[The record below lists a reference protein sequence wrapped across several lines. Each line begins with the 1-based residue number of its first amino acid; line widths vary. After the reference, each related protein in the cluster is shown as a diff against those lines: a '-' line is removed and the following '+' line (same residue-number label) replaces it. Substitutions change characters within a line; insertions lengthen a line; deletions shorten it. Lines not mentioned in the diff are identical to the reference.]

1 MTLSELRNQY
11 QNLSGDFADG
21 RWKEPRLA
29 EEISRLLEAKAEKEA
44 KAAEI
49 EAQKLAVKAEQE
61 ARIAARGPLQEFIS
75 KRSSDILA
83 ESDQRFAFS
92 LRRAV
97 LAIEQEKVAVANFA
111 KEVQENPI
119 YALSWSKGLFEVTA
133 KAAIAKEMVVWF
145 EAGRTYEGW
154 IKNAQKEALRKAS
167 SPAMSTSPTSNLME
181 TYMTAAWADA
191 AQDNRW

>member
-11 QNLSGDFADG
+11 KELSGDFADG
-21 RWKEPRLA
+21 RRKEPRLA
-29 EEISRLLEAKAEKEA
+29 EEVSRLLEAKAEKKA
-44 KAAEI
+44 KAAEV
-49 EAQKLAVKAEQE
+49 EAKKLAVKAEQE
-61 ARIAARGPLQEFIS
+61 ARIAARGPLEEFIS

-92 LRRAV
+92 LRRAA

-111 KEVQENPI
+111 KEVQENPV
-119 YALSWSKGLFEVTA
+119 YALSWSKGLIEVTA
-133 KAAIAKEMVVWF
+133 KAAVAKEMTSWF

-154 IKNAQKEALRKAS
+154 INNAQKEALRKAS

-191 AQDNRW
+191 AQDDRW

>member
-1 MTLSELRNQY
+1 MTLSELRDQY
-11 QNLSGDFADG
+11 KELSGDFADG

-29 EEISRLLEAKAEKEA
+29 EEVSRLLEAKAEKEA
-44 KAAEI
+44 KAAEV
-49 EAQKLAVKAEQE
+49 EAKKLAVKAEQE
-61 ARIAARGPLQEFIS
+61 ARIAERGTLEEFLS
-75 KRSSDILA
+75 KRRSDMLS
-83 ESDQRFAFS
+83 ESDEKFAFL

-97 LAIEQEKVAVANFA
+97 WVIEQEKVAVTNFA

-133 KAAIAKEMVVWF
+133 KAKVAREMIFWF

-154 IKNAQKEALRKAS
+154 IVNAQEEALRMAR

-181 TYMTAAWADA
+181 TYIAAAWADA
-191 AQDNRW
+191 ASGWW